1 MQAAPLKRASR
12 PKDMQLY
19 DEPSD
24 DGIIIRKDKMTRWH
38 EPPSEQKA
46 SFFPFPPSIIFFI
59 RFQKYYYARTETEMV
74 GLLLLKEGR
83 AGGGSQNGYNGFFWK
98 QTFSLP
104 TLEMKINQVEF
115 GPPTLICMSVKIFEK
130 PKDSG
135 EPQCMLLWLFR
146 MLIKFQCSRD
156 ES

>member
-1 MQAAPLKRASR
+1 
-12 PKDMQLY
+12 
-19 DEPSD
+19 
-24 DGIIIRKDKMTRWH
+24 
-38 EPPSEQKA
+38 
-46 SFFPFPPSIIFFI
+46 
-59 RFQKYYYARTETEMV
+59 MV
-74 GLLLLKEGR
+74 GLLLLKEVR
-83 AGGGSQNGYNGFFWK
+83 AGEGSQNGYNGFFWK

-146 MLIKFQCSRD
+146 MLIKFQCSVHVMRVSLLD
-156 ES
+156 DGKAWLMAFGLSF